1 MTNPLSLLQSHF
13 RPSRQS
19 TRTPSREPSAIA
31 AMMIGL
37 TLWCAGGATPTRVA
51 AATAQTAPPQ
61 LNQIL
66 QDIDA
71 AANRQDIQAVMQFYS
86 PTFVNS
92 DGLDYESLRQGLTQL
107 WERFPN
113 LSYRTEIES
122 WERDGDGFKV
132 ETVTEITGVETQNA
146 RDLRLTAT
154 VRSQQHYRN
163 QQIVRQNILAE
174 RNQITTGDNPP
185 TLQINLPE
193 QVRTG
198 ERYNFDAIVV
208 EPLRNDLILGYA
220 MEEPI
225 RPTQYLIPS
234 ELKLEPL
241 SAGGLFKVGQAPS
254 SEDNRWISAI
264 IVRKDG
270 ITMVTHRLRIVPR

>member
-19 TRTPSREPSAIA
+19 TGTPSREPSAIA
-31 AMMIGL
+31 ALMLGF

-51 AATAQTAPPQ
+51 AATAQTAPPE
-61 LNQIL
+61 LNRIL

-92 DGLDYESLRQGLTQL
+92 DGLDYQSLREGLTQL
-107 WERFPN
+107 WQRYPN

-122 WERDGDGFKV
+122 WERDGNGFKV
-132 ETVTEITGVETQNA
+132 ETVTEITGVETQND
-146 RDLRLTAT
+146 RNLRLTAT
-154 VRSQQHYRN
+154 VRSQQHYSN

-174 RNQITTGDNPP
+174 RNQITTGENPP

-193 QVRTG
+193 EVRTG

-220 MEEPI
+220 QEEPV

-234 ELKLEPL
+234 DLKLEPL
-241 SAGGLFKVGQAPS
+241 SAGGLFKIGQAPS
-254 SEDNRWISAI
+254 TEDNRWISAI

-270 ITMVTHRLRIVPR
+270 ITMVTHRLRIVAP